1 MKRIFKIFTL
11 ISLVAMLSCNE
22 TRREK
27 EEDSNEAAEE
37 ANDDKFKDNDM
48 ENDADFVAEVVAKNY
63 AEIRLAQLA
72 SQRSANPEVKS
83 IAKMLEADH
92 TKVLNELKSL
102 AKQKAISIPVE
113 EQDKDKRQIDNFYD
127 ESGKDFDKKWTKELI
142 DRHETSINKF
152 EKRYEKTE
160 DADLKSF
167 TDKTLPHLRMHL
179 EKLNALHEKIKD
191 KNL

>member
-167 TDKTLPHLRMHL
+167 VDKTLPHLRMHL